1 MVCEVDAGRGRDVQQ
16 DTSTQSESVQHHHND
31 TLFWKNEEQ
40 FEGQEEV
47 GVQTS
52 SYKRDEKETDSDI
65 TSSDSELEDPLITKD
80 QETSADYNN
89 ITLVTLRE
97 SDENEADPRSNTVDF
112 DSPVF
117 LRNLIVPEDYYRITQ
132 KTSQESDGSVG
143 DTYMKSPNTE
153 ASTTMKDKKVPDE
166 SHEIRLPTLHESDES
181 KAESILNS
189 SSEECSMLTKN
200 MNVADD
206 YNEIAQPTSQDSDE
220 CKIRGDIDSPSTED
234 SVILEFKKIVIR
246 LSDESDLEIASRHD
260 DYYLLDVSGEPGSRQ
275 RDQNKEH
282 DNDSENPEERQREN
296 TLTSPQEQENEP
308 KFVLGSAQTESSK
321 NRNDKHLP
329 GTEDPDIIKLKEDQD
344 GHNETA
350 QMTSHGSHKNKSVTV
365 EDLSTLGEAVAVE
378 NKEQDKYDEI
388 SSATLCETDGNLA
401 AQCSHKEDSI
411 TMKFKNALDGHK
423 RALDEITYLTSY
435 HCDINKSITEKTYD
449 KEESMTM
456 AHENGLKQLAN
467 EDISEVT
474 TRPTPPYQQDEEHEG
489 ARSTRTMRA
498 LHPEEL
504 SVKSDSHQDYS
515 ICSFSDFSEND
526 LVPGR
531 LELETYTVENEPL
544 AKLEEVNSPTDGI
557 DPTRKDR
564 SEKDFQQLS
573 LQNGIAG
580 LSSLTNQSSD
590 YQSQEQVCNRVDHSN
605 SLENYCGSAS
615 SHVPQA
621 DSAIVPS
628 ENNSSNRSRP
638 GSDRI
643 HGQPSTS
650 GLSNSQQEEC
660 ENDERSPQSEVAQI
674 DKTLTVDANSHEEKH
689 YPPSE
694 LVSDKHVF
702 DEVDK
707 DQDEQ
712 LSFVK
717 RVGNWIRFDDSR
729 GAKMWR
735 EANAV
740 RSKKETDVKDTTATL
755 AFDDCMRN
763 LLSRASGKDR
773 RRCSVLMGVA
783 DKVMKE
789 VEQDDESDLTAEK
802 DYEQGSIAETRQGTP
817 KNNTSDTHDIRSD
830 DWKKKDSPFT
840 AESNNLESPG
850 NVIQDLESVKSL
862 PCSSES
868 EELILETAR
877 HQGVQARASVYSAYT
892 QTERNSSTHI
902 CPGVENG
909 IPSKEKANEADRS
922 VTLEM
927 SSKNIGCGSFSAFP
941 ISRSVQAMSSVRSVG
956 IQTGDEAVT
965 TPPKVSNFSQEN
977 ISIHALADNCTQTS
991 QLLLH
996 KEPGTQSIWTQTS
1009 DISRSQLTSNLNTTV
1024 NSDQDSD
1031 DSFTHNTKDKIRY
1044 YQRSL
1049 KRLKNKLMGQNGSLS
1064 SESEGEEASHIGRV
1078 LNPNPPGDMDSD
1090 AVLPAETGTADGFS
1104 AQPMKSMHTRSF
1116 RYSHPILEDVVSR
1129 NEPDAPEL
1137 EPLKESADN
1146 DAPVEIKACKCQD
1159 STATQQ
1165 NEAVAECYDPEA
1177 TIYPQDD
1184 PNTSNPAP
1192 VDELPDERTTRDG
1205 KESTMPTHCEEYYEY
1220 YDWEM
1225 SAFFELHHFDVP
1237 ISLRRKKKKKTT
1249 TQVSPAR
1256 ENHQEKSPVDTRGK
1270 GTRGKYCSH
1279 DLYENIDTS
1288 AENIHMHR

>member
-1 MVCEVDAGRGRDVQQ
+1 MSHSQGGLQIDAGHGRDLQQ

-40 FEGQEEV
+40 FEGQEV
-47 GVQTS
+47 GVETS

-89 ITLVTLRE
+89 ITLAILRE
-97 SDENEADPRSNTVDF
+97 SDENEIEPRSTSADF

-132 KTSQESDGSVG
+132 KTSQESAGSVG

-189 SSEECSMLTKN
+189 SSEECPMLTKN
-200 MNVADD
+200 MNVSDD
-206 YNEIAQPTSQDSDE
+206 YNETAQPTSQDSDE
-220 CKIRGDIDSPSTED
+220 SKTRSDIDSPSTED

-246 LSDESDLEIASRHD
+246 LSDENDLEIASKHD
-260 DYYLLDVSGEPGSRQ
+260 DYYVLDVSGEPGSRQ
-275 RDQNKEH
+275 RDQNKVH
-282 DNDSENPEERQREN
+282 TNDSENPEERQREN

-321 NRNDKHLP
+321 NQNDKHLP

-350 QMTSHGSHKNKSVTV
+350 QMTSHGSHKHKSVSV
-365 EDLSTLGEAVAVE
+365 EDLSTLGEAMAVE

-401 AQCSHKEDSI
+401 AQCSDKEDSI

-435 HCDINKSITEKTYD
+435 HCDINKSITEKTSD

-456 AHENGLKQLAN
+456 ALENGLKQLAN

-474 TRPTPPYQQDEEHEG
+474 TRPTPPYQQDEEHES

-498 LHPEEL
+498 LHTEEL

-526 LVPGR
+526 LVLGR
-531 LELETYTVENEPL
+531 LKLETYNVTSNLHETNCIVNSDDVKGLRKLSHNSDIVQQSGSRFEYEPL

-557 DPTRKDR
+557 DPTSQDH

-580 LSSLTNQSSD
+580 SSSLTNQSSD
-590 YQSQEQVCNRVDHSN
+590 YQSQGQVCNRLDHSN
-605 SLENYCGSAS
+605 SLKNYCGSAS
-615 SHVPQA
+615 SHVQQA

-755 AFDDCMRN
+755 AFDDCMMN

-862 PCSSES
+862 HCSSES

-877 HQGVQARASVYSAYT
+877 HQGVQARASVYSAST

-956 IQTGDEAVT
+956 IQTGVEAVT
-965 TPPKVSNFSQEN
+965 TPPKVSNCSQEN

-991 QLLLH
+991 QLFLH
-996 KEPGTQSIWTQTS
+996 QEPGTQS
-1009 DISRSQLTSNLNTTV
+1009 
-1024 NSDQDSD
+1024 
-1031 DSFTHNTKDKIRY
+1031 Y
-1044 YQRSL
+1044 
-1049 KRLKNKLMGQNGSLS
+1049 
-1064 SESEGEEASHIGRV
+1064 
-1078 LNPNPPGDMDSD
+1078 MDS
-1090 AVLPAETGTADGFS
+1090 
-1104 AQPMKSMHTRSF
+1104 
-1116 RYSHPILEDVVSR
+1116 
-1129 NEPDAPEL
+1129 
-1137 EPLKESADN
+1137 
-1146 DAPVEIKACKCQD
+1146 
-1159 STATQQ
+1159 
-1165 NEAVAECYDPEA
+1165 
-1177 TIYPQDD
+1177 
-1184 PNTSNPAP
+1184 
-1192 VDELPDERTTRDG
+1192 
-1205 KESTMPTHCEEYYEY
+1205 
-1220 YDWEM
+1220 
-1225 SAFFELHHFDVP
+1225 
-1237 ISLRRKKKKKTT
+1237 
-1249 TQVSPAR
+1249 
-1256 ENHQEKSPVDTRGK
+1256 
-1270 GTRGKYCSH
+1270 
-1279 DLYENIDTS
+1279 NI
-1288 AENIHMHR
+1288 